1 MPRRRGDK
9 HRGDGA
15 GESKPGVGRRA
26 EERSERLDLGE
37 RDSPRAHAMPAEPAN
52 GPETTAADI
61 TEEIEGLRGE
71 LTELNDKWLRA
82 LADLDNYKKRMERD
96 RGRWSE
102 DARAEVLLAFLDV
115 VDNFDRAVACE
126 DPGSPPPDDPFRQGV
141 ELILADMKSVLAKY
155 GVLPMETC
163 GVEFDPNLHE
173 AVGQVES
180 GEHEPNQIVQEVR
193 RGYMF
198 GDRLLR
204 CPRVIVAK
212 D

>member
-1 MPRRRGDK
+1 MPRRRRDG

-15 GESKPGVGRRA
+15 DESKPGAERRVNGHSETAGR
-26 EERSERLDLGE
+26 GE
-37 RDSPRAHAMPAEPAN
+37 RESFRGRATSEELAN
-52 GPETTAADI
+52 GREATAADI

-71 LTELNDKWLRA
+71 LTDLNGKWLRA

-96 RGRWSE
+96 RRRWSD
-102 DARAEVLLAFLDV
+102 DARIEVLLGFLDV

-141 ELILADMKSVLAKY
+141 ELILADMKSVLAKH

-180 GEHEPNQIVQEVR
+180 EEHEPNQIVQEVR
-193 RGYMF
+193 RGYML